1 MSNSKEFFTDI
12 KKIEYNPNATK
23 HESLV
28 FRHYNRDEIVMGKKM
43 SEWLRFAVC
52 FWHTYCWDGN
62 DPFGSA
68 TLPRPWKT
76 LSDTPIE
83 RAKDTVRAAFE
94 FMTKLGVEY
103 YTFHDRDVAPEGAN
117 LQETNANLDVIV
129 DLLEEMQNKTSIKP
143 LWGTANLFSNR
154 RYANGAITNPDVDIF
169 AYAGA
174 QVKKMLEVTKRLG
187 GENFVFWGGR
197 EGYQSLIN
205 TDVKKE
211 TDHLAKFFRM
221 AVNYKEKIGFK
232 GQFLLE
238 PKPKEPTK
246 HQYDYD
252 AQTVIGF
259 LKANNLQDHFKL
271 NIEPNHTTLAG
282 HCYEHDLVIASQ
294 YNMLGSLDINTGD
307 QSVGWDTDQF
317 LTDPKLATLV
327 LHAII
332 KQNGLA
338 PGGLNFDCKVRR
350 ESTDLEDLFISH
362 IAAMDVLAYGLK
374 KAAEIIQDGILQD
387 MLDHRYITFK
397 NTKLGQKA
405 ELELATLEDLEEHVL
420 ANGEPESASAKQEKF
435 EQVFNSY
442 FI

>member
-1 MSNSKEFFTDI
+1 MSNSKEFFPNI
-12 KKIEYNPNATK
+12 KKIQFNPNASK
-23 HESLV
+23 DEVLV
-28 FRHYNRDEIVMGKKM
+28 FRHYNPDEIVLDRKM

-52 FWHTYCWDGN
+52 FWHTYCWEGT
-62 DPFGSA
+62 DPFGAA
-68 TLPRPWKT
+68 TLHRPWKT
-76 LSDTPIE
+76 SSVDPIE

-117 LQETNANLDVIV
+117 LQETNANLDQIV
-129 DLLEEMQNKTSIKP
+129 DLLEEMQKATSIKP
-143 LWGTANLFSNR
+143 LWGTANLFSNP
-154 RYANGAITNPDVDIF
+154 RYANGAITNPSVDCF

-174 QVKKMLEVTKRLG
+174 QVKKMLDVTHRLG
-187 GENFVFWGGR
+187 GDNFVFWGGR
-197 EGYQSLIN
+197 EGYQSLLN

-211 TDHLAKFFRM
+211 TEHLVKFFRM
-221 AVNYKEKIGFK
+221 AVNYKKKIGFK

-252 AQTVIGF
+252 AQTCIGF
-259 LKANNLQDHFKL
+259 LKANNLDEHFKL

-282 HCYEHDLVIASQ
+282 HCFEHDLTIASQ
-294 YNMLGSLDINTGD
+294 FDMLGSLDINTGD

-327 LHAII
+327 MHTII
-332 KQNGLA
+332 KQKGLQ

-350 ESTDLEDLFISH
+350 ESIDLEDLFISH
-362 IAAMDVLAYGLK
+362 VGAMDLLAFGLK
-374 KAAEIIQDGILQD
+374 KAAQIIQDGVMKS
-387 MLDHRYITFK
+387 MLDQRYITFK
-397 NTKLGQKA
+397 STEFGQRA
-405 ELELATLEDLEEHVL
+405 EDEQTTLEDCEAYVL
-420 ANGEPESASAKQEKF
+420 TNGEPVPVSGKQEKF
-435 EQVFNSY
+435 EQVFNNY